1 MEDTDI
7 VRPYLLMRCLLL
19 AAAFPPTSLLGLILE
34 THSRQATTSLK
45 SRSGS
50 LTKRQITTP

>member
-7 VRPYLLMRCLLL
+7 ARPYLLMRCLPL
-19 AAAFPPTSLLGLILE
+19 AAAFPPILLLGLILK

-45 SRSGS
+45 RRSGS
-50 LTKRQITTP
+50 LTKRQITTL